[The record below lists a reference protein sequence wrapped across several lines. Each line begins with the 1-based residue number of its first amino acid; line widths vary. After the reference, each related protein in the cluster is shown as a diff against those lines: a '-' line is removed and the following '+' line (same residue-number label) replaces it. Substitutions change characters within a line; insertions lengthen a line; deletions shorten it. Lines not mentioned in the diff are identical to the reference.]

1 MIATEEWSRTKLER
15 TSDPTVNSRRIIPA
29 LPFSQLADAH
39 TAALGS
45 WRRAAA
51 AAQGRSVKWA
61 IIAAPNP
68 PNRDLQ

>member
-51 AAQGRSVKWA
+51 AQGRSVKWA
-61 IIAAPNP
+61 IIAAASPS
-68 PNRDLQ
+68 NRDLQ